1 MTNLFKCLPHPLDF
15 LLSTC
20 KKLSNLM
27 MKEYLAQSHA
37 QIGLNGEITLKFS
50 ATSHKSLPSF
60 PMPARPFE
68 LPECRNL
75 HFSLFLARCQK
86 REGDTKQYLK
96 HPQ

>member
-1 MTNLFKCLPHPLDF
+1 MINLFKCLPHPLDF

-86 REGDTKQYLK
+86 
-96 HPQ
+96 

>member
-1 MTNLFKCLPHPLDF
+1 
-15 LLSTC
+15 
-20 KKLSNLM
+20 

-37 QIGLNGEITLKFS
+37 QIGLNGEITFKFS

-75 HFSLFLARCQK
+75 HFFPVFWHIVKRRHRAIFESSTIKVWTICQK
-86 REGDTKQYLK
+86 IL
-96 HPQ
+96 